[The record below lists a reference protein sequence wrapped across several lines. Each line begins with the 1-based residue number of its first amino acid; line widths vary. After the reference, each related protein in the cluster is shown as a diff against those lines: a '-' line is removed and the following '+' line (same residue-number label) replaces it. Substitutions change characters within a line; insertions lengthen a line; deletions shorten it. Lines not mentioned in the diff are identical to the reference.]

1 MKTLRTL
8 LAPFSPFRASSGRF
22 DRYYGGILRS
32 GAGYPTADE
41 ARVDLR
47 RRDRASTEF
56 IGWLR

>member
-1 MKTLRTL
+1 MKALRVL
-8 LAPFSPFRASSGRF
+8 FSPFRGSNARF

-41 ARVDLR
+41 ARRDLR
-47 RRDRASTEF
+47 SRDISGTDM

>member
-1 MKTLRTL
+1 MKTLRSL
-8 LAPFSPFRASSGRF
+8 LIPFRAPAGRF

-41 ARVDLR
+41 ARRDLR
-47 RRDRASTEF
+47 SRDLTNAAL